1 MALSEPWEA
10 SEPFVPRIHLQAQG
24 GVATDAISGSDE
36 SLYYSPL
43 EKISLVD
50 EVRLLNSSQLGH

>member
-1 MALSEPWEA
+1 MALSEPWGA
-10 SEPFVPRIHLQAQG
+10 LEPFVPHIHLQAQG